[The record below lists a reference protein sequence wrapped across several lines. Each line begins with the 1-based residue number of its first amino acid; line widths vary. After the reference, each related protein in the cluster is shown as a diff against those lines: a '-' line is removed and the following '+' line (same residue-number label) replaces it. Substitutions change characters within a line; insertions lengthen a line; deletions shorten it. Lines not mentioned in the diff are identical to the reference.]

1 MRKTDDEEQRFF
13 ELGLDSLMAVELR
26 NNLVNQL
33 GIALPATAL
42 FQHPTTLAF
51 ANYLAAMPEF
61 SEAQVS
67 HGMPLDSKTPNED
80 EFEGASEEELLDL
93 LAQEL
98 AQR

>member
-1 MRKTDDEEQRFF
+1 
-13 ELGLDSLMAVELR
+13 
-26 NNLVNQL
+26 
-33 GIALPATAL
+33 
-42 FQHPTTLAF
+42 
-51 ANYLAAMPEF
+51 MPEF